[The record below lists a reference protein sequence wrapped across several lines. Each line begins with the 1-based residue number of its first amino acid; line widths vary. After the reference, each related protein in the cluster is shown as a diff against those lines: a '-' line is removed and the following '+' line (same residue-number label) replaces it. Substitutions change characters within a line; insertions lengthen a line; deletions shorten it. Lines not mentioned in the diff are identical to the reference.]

1 MERFSIEARAC
12 APQSQTVALP
22 NGRITVLTPWMIR
35 VEHGAL
41 CDAPTQGIWYRDIG
55 QTAFT
60 TRSEGMCLVVDTG
73 EVCFYYHRIFHKITC
88 IRFRDGRCVRNFT
101 KGNLRGTCRT
111 LDMTNGATHLERGLV
126 SRSGV
131 AVYDD
136 SKSLV
141 LQGEKLIA
149 RDKCSDL
156 YYFAYGHQYRM
167 AIRDLYRIA
176 GETPLIPRFALGN
189 WWSRYKAYT
198 QQEYQDLMQRFLDEK
213 IPVTVAT
220 IDMDW
225 HWVNV
230 IERFGKE
237 ARPIPTDNK
246 LDRIIWSGNAG
257 WTGYSWNTD
266 LFPDYRGLLKWL
278 QDNKFVITL
287 NVHPSHGVRFF
298 EDMYEDMCRAV
309 GQDPAKKQ
317 QVQFRAGDIT
327 FWRAYFDVLH
337 HPYEKDG
344 VRFWWIDW
352 QQGKHSE
359 VKGLDPLW
367 ALNHY
372 HTLDQRESGKRPLIL
387 SRYAGVG
394 SHRYPLGFSGDT
406 AMTWR
411 TLDFQPYMTANAA
424 NVGYSWWSHDI
435 GGHHMG
441 YQDEELYLR
450 WIQLGVFSPINRLH
464 STSNEFM
471 GKEPWKRSHAAHDIA
486 VDYLRLRH
494 KLIPYLYAMNDLTHR
509 TGRALCEPLYYT
521 WDTPEAYR
529 MRNMYRFGTQLLV
542 APITRPDDR
551 TCNAGY
557 TKVWIPIDGCTD
569 IFTGYRYRAG
579 EYTVC
584 RDLSQIPVFALPGA
598 ILPMYADA
606 ESNNI
611 SNVQDMEIRLYCG
624 DGNFVLYEDDGDTM
638 AYRDG
643 ACVRREMTQTWDGNT
658 ATFRIAAAQGVA
670 DGTRKLHIRFCDL
683 TGGVVYV
690 NGQKTSYSPDA
701 IVARDDGGE
710 IVIAVRNTAQTPAPD
725 YRESVIELVSKFQMG
740 NARKKR
746 LYSACLDSMSVKPR
760 GPKTCALAIA
770 ELQAIGRRENE

>member
-22 NGRITVLTPWMIR
+22 NGRITVLTPWLIR
-35 VEHGAL
+35 VEHGTL
-41 CDAPTQGIWYRDIG
+41 CDAPTQGIWFRDIG

-60 TRSEGMCLVVDTG
+60 TRTEGVHLIVDTG

-126 SRSGV
+126 SLGGV

-149 RDKCSDL
+149 RDKCTDL

-246 LDRIIWSGNAG
+246 IDRLIWSGNAG

-266 LFPDYRGLLKWL
+266 LFPDYRGLFRWL

-317 QVQFRAGDIT
+317 QVQFRVGDVT

-352 QQGKHSE
+352 QQGKRSE

-494 KLIPYLYAMNDLTHR
+494 KLIPYLYSMNDLTHR

-521 WDTPEAYR
+521 WDAPEAYR
-529 MRNMYRFGTQLLV
+529 KRNMYRFGTQLLV
-542 APITRPDDR
+542 APITRPNDR

-579 EYTVC
+579 EYTVF
-584 RDLSQIPVFALPGA
+584 RDLSRMPVFALPGA

-606 ESNNI
+606 ETNNI
-611 SNVQDMEIRLYCG
+611 SNAQDMEIRLYCG

-658 ATFRIAAAQGVA
+658 ATFRIAAAQGVT
-670 DGTRKLHIRFCDL
+670 DGARKLHIRFCDL

-690 NGQKTSYSPDA
+690 NGKKTSYSPDE
-701 IVARDDGGE
+701 IVVRDDGGE
-710 IVIAVRNTAQTPAPD
+710 IEIAVRSTAQTPAPD

-770 ELQAIGRRENE
+770 ELQAICRRAGK